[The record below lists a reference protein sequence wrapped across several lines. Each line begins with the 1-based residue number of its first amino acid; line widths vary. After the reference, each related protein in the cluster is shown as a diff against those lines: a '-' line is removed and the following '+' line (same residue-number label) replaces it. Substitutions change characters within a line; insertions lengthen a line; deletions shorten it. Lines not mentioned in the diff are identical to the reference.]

1 MLYTKHNRI
10 DSFIYQ
16 RGHMPLINTDQFYTA
31 AITKYGHAAQWPRI
45 RFDANTPKART
56 IRRVKLINSR
66 DEHMEDADHHSATG
80 RSSSNIMVD
89 SHLCSRDVLPLSA

>member
-1 MLYTKHNRI
+1 MYTNAGSQCHSQIFSELHCN
-10 DSFIYQ
+10 DS
-16 RGHMPLINTDQFYTA
+16 LTA
-31 AITKYGHAAQWPRI
+31 KYGHAAQWPRI

-56 IRRVKLINSR
+56 IHRVELINSR